1 MKEKE
6 TEWLSSDSRIEP
18 PPKIG
23 RRKQKSA
30 RKLELLRWRALY
42 KEEVKDLWDDDL
54 LGVVAVLMLVFGTIS
69 FAVSVAN
76 VQSLEWMYGYLKVVM
91 CVASPLVT
99 CFAVYQ
105 FFNVCIHLFALISYP
120 YPLPKLT
127 FKQTFK
133 FGNQSG
139 SK

>member
-6 TEWLSSDSRIEP
+6 TWLSGYDSRIEP

-23 RRKQKSA
+23 KRKQMSA
-30 RKLELLRWRALY
+30 RKLELENWRENY
-42 KEEVKDLWDDDL
+42 KGEVEDLWNDDL

-76 VQSLEWMYGYLKVVM
+76 VQSLEWMYGYLKFVM

-105 FFNVCIHLFALISYP
+105 LFNVCIHLFALISYP

-133 FGNQSG
+133 FGNQNG

>member
-6 TEWLSSDSRIEP
+6 NWLSDDDSRIEP

-30 RKLELLRWRALY
+30 RKLELERWRENY
-42 KEEVKDLWDDDL
+42 KEEVEDLWDDDL
-54 LGVVAVLMLVFGTIS
+54 LGVVVALMFIFGIIS

-76 VQSLEWMYGYLKVVM
+76 VQSLEWLYGYLKIVM

-105 FFNVCIHLFALISYP
+105 FFNVCVHIFALISYP

-127 FKQTFK
+127 FKETYK
-133 FGNQSG
+133 FG
-139 SK
+139 K